1 MRLKWGH
8 LDLVPFPMDQLD
20 FRWILGH
27 FRFKLFPFPVL
38 VSTHANGVTAF
49 SRENGP
55 WIVTCLYTKGK
66 NLTIAMLV
74 EKLFGKSMTLTFT
87 HVKSTILEREKKIVT
102 DLDFSIALCDLTR
115 KIPRSTTHCHCCRCW
130 NRKRMCVIGIFCQ
143 LARRFILVRSA
154 PEFSKNGTIWLNIG
168 TSIPARNLL
177 PAIYVT
183 IDPHSHRT

>member
-1 MRLKWGH
+1 
-8 LDLVPFPMDQLD
+8 MDQLD

-66 NLTIAMLV
+66 NLTIAILV
-74 EKLFGKSMTLTFT
+74 EKLFGTSMTLTFT

-115 KIPRSTTHCHCCRCW
+115 KIPRSTTHSLLQMLEPETDVRHRDFLPTSEAVHPCEVCARVFKKRHDLIKHRYIHTGEKPFACHLCDYRSTQSS
-130 NRKRMCVIGIFCQ
+130 NLNSHIRKSHPT
-143 LARRFILVRSA
+143 L
-154 PEFSKNGTIWLNIG
+154 TI
-168 TSIPARNLL
+168 
-177 PAIYVT
+177 
-183 IDPHSHRT
+183 